1 VGGSGSGQAS
11 DIEIQAAEIMRMRVW
26 LEETLSH
33 HSNKSVEQ
41 VNKDI
46 DRDKILG
53 AAEAL
58 EYGLI
63 DQVLTSRKN
72 LPALVK

>member
-1 VGGSGSGQAS
+1 
-11 DIEIQAAEIMRMRVW
+11 MRTW
-26 LEETLSH
+26 LEETLAH
-33 HSNKSVEQ
+33 HSGKTAEQ

-46 DRDKILG
+46 DRDNIMN
-53 AAEAL
+53 ANEAL

>member
-1 VGGSGSGQAS
+1 
-11 DIEIQAAEIMRMRVW
+11 MRTW
-26 LEETLSH
+26 LEATLSK
-33 HSNKSVEQ
+33 HSNRSQEQ

-53 AAEAL
+53 ASEAL

-63 DQVLTSRKN
+63 DQVLTSRKS
-72 LPALVK
+72 LPAAIAQ

>member
-1 VGGSGSGQAS
+1 
-11 DIEIQAAEIMRMRVW
+11 
-26 LEETLSH
+26 
-33 HSNKSVEQ
+33 

-53 AAEAL
+53 AQEAL

-72 LPALVK
+72 VPAIVK

>member
-1 VGGSGSGQAS
+1 
-11 DIEIQAAEIMRMRVW
+11 MRMRTW
-26 LEETLSH
+26 LEETLAK
-33 HSNKSVEQ
+33 HSNRSVEQ

-53 AAEAL
+53 AQEAL

-63 DQVLTSRKN
+63 DQVLTSRKT